1 MLQTKYK
8 SFENI
13 YQNPNLLVSLVF
25 SFFPISFVF
34 GSFVVNLNLVLF
46 CLLGIYYLKS
56 KILKTEYDFSI
67 KIIFLFFI
75 IIFISTVL
83 SYAKTIYIEGYDDIS
98 FVRLTKSILF
108 FRYFL
113 LLITIYLLNKFNI
126 LDFKYFFLTA
136 ALSATVVSLDVIY
149 QFFMG
154 ANILGQKSSGFYN
167 SGFFGD
173 EIIAGG
179 YIQRFSFFSIFF
191 ITLLFN
197 NRKYTKFIFSI
208 ALISILI
215 IGIFFAGNRMPLILF
230 IAGLFLIFLLNI
242 KIKKIIFLSIL
253 ATFLI
258 LQFIILSN
266 DSYKTHLKNAYYSF
280 YVNSMNVVANMY
292 ASQKWKITRNDII
305 VKGYEEGE
313 SRKSITRFYEVK
325 YETHYKRLFLTAI
338 DVWSKNKI
346 FGNGIKSFRLDCYN
360 LQGRDLLDENATYEY
375 NLTEEYMANKKNRLC
390 SNHPH
395 NYYFEILTEI
405 GLLGLFV
412 TLIIASLFITFIVK
426 NFQLLKEHNI
436 ESSILL
442 AAVISLFLEVFPIKS
457 SGSLFSTN
465 DAAYITLIASI
476 ILSYKKK
483 LTKVIN

>member
-346 FGNGIKSFRLDCYN
+346 FGNGIKSFREDCHKLKGPDIN
-360 LQGRDLLDENATYEY
+360 LAEIPVPD
-375 NLTEEYMANKKNRLC
+375 KKNRLC

-395 NYYFEILTEI
+395 NYYFEILTDTGI
-405 GLLGLFV
+405 VG
-412 TLIIASLFITFIVK
+412 LIIAFILALMFVIFIFK
-426 NFQLLKEHNI
+426 NHKNIKKINI
-436 ESSILL
+436 ENFILL
-442 AAVISLFLEVFPIKS
+442 STIISLILELQPVRNT
-457 SGSLFSTN
+457 GSLFTTN
-465 DAAYITLIASI
+465 NATYLILISSI
-476 ILSYKKK
+476 FLSYKTFMSKNQ
-483 LTKVIN
+483 I